1 VDERQ
6 KIVLAGID
14 DSGMHTHSYLN
25 CSLPGSAILIG

>member
-14 DSGMHTHSYLN
+14 DSYLN